1 MLYNGNVKGREW
13 MKHMNNMLAILL
25 VISLIF
31 CGCVKDATV
40 YNEQDAFIS
49 QDLTEQTDIH
59 TEPTSQSSVSEMSS
73 VETTEAT
80 TTSVTTTE
88 ETTVTTTT
96 ASETEATTTPVTTT
110 EETTITTTTEET
122 TVTTTSEPETE
133 ATTTQTSQAT
143 VTTTTEEAAPPT
155 EKENDMK
162 VIGYLTTWNYDCYKT
177 LDWNNLTH
185 INIAFVN
192 PDTSGIF
199 KNNIGND
206 ATLKD
211 IVNTA
216 HKHGVKVLASLGGW
230 GGSVNYPK
238 LIATDSKMKSLN
250 SNLLEFVKKFDLD
263 GIDIDVEGDVDET
276 LWTRY
281 DAWMSSLRK
290 MCDENSLLLTTA
302 CATWYAGKIS
312 DQALSLFDFVN
323 IMVYDNTSEEN
334 HASMEYAKKSL
345 DYFESRGIDKQ
356 DLVLGVP
363 FYARTRDFVY
373 MAYKNII
380 KADESA
386 YNRDYYGE
394 YSYNGKQMMEAKCEL
409 AKDYGGIMI
418 WELGEDAPAPFS
430 LLDVIG
436 NNVLE

>member
-1 MLYNGNVKGREW
+1 
-13 MKHMNNMLAILL
+13 MKHMRNMFCALL
-25 VISLIF
+25 VIILIF
-31 CGCVKDATV
+31 CGCAKTV
-40 YNEQDAFIS
+40 TVNNEQDALTS
-49 QDLTEQTDIH
+49 KDTTEQIEIH
-59 TEPTSQSSVSEMSS
+59 TEPTLQSSVSESS
-73 VETTEAT
+73 SEVSRAEATEAT
-80 TTSVTTTE
+80 TTSMTTN
-88 ETTVTTTT
+88 
-96 ASETEATTTPVTTT
+96 
-110 EETTITTTTEET
+110 EET

-133 ATTTQTSQAT
+133 ATTTQTPQT
-143 VTTTTEEAAPPT
+143 IVTTTTEEAPPPT

-162 VIGYLTTWNYDCYKT
+162 VIGYLTTWNYGCYRT
-177 LDWNNLTH
+177 LDWDNLTH

-192 PDTSGIF
+192 PDTAGVF
-199 KNNIGND
+199 KNDIGSD
-206 ATLKD
+206 TVLKD

-238 LIATDSKMKSLN
+238 LIATDSGIDSLN

-263 GIDIDVEGDVDET
+263 GIDIDVEGDVDKDF
-276 LWTRY
+276 WTRY
-281 DAWMSSLRK
+281 DAWISSLRK
-290 MCDENSLLLTTA
+290 MCNENALLLTTA
-302 CATWYAGKIS
+302 CATWYADRIS
-312 DQALSLFDFVN
+312 DYALSLFDLVN
-323 IMVYDNTSEEN
+323 IMVYDNTDEEN
-334 HASMEYAKKSL
+334 HASMEYAKRSL
-345 DYFESRGIDKQ
+345 EYFESRGIEKQ

-363 FYARTRDFVY
+363 FYARTRDNT
-373 MAYKNII
+373 YKSYKSII

-386 YNRDYYGE
+386 YNRDHYGE